1 MGNLCYQ
8 EERTN
13 KNNNK
18 KKTNEKNVEEIS
30 EKAGEYNTTK
40 EKKEKKL
47 LNTKSKEETKIL
59 LESLFKSYYAAKTY
73 FNKNELKEKEV
84 DAIHCCK
91 KITEAQ
97 DLLNSGKHK
106 EIDISKLPKELKSE
120 YITPENSDKEEE
132 NEPEIQ
138 QDKEIDFKN
147 GMGMVD
153 KKEDDNKSDDLIIFN
168 TEKRKRN
175 KRHIE
180 NSNFDSIFN
189 GSTLMLKEMEM
200 GKNIIL
206 MVN

>member
-1 MGNLCYQ
+1 M
-8 EERTN
+8 
-13 KNNNK
+13 
-18 KKTNEKNVEEIS
+18 EEIS
-30 EKAGEYNTTK
+30 EKAGEYNTTKEKK

-120 YITPENSDKEEE
+120 YITGYTPEERKNKINEIIKLLEKEREDG
-132 NEPEIQ
+132 I
-138 QDKEIDFKN
+138 IWLR
-147 GMGMVD
+147 
-153 KKEDDNKSDDLIIFN
+153 KKEQKK
-168 TEKRKRN
+168 EK
-175 KRHIE
+175 E
-180 NSNFDSIFN
+180 
-189 GSTLMLKEMEM
+189 
-200 GKNIIL
+200 
-206 MVN
+206 